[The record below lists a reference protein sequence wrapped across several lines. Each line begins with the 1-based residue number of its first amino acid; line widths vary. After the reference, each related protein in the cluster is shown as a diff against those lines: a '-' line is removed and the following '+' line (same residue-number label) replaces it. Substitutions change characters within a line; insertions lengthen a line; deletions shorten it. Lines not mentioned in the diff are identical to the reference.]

1 MSRRALRTLVR
12 DFAIILTTWA
22 ITAYPIL
29 LAAQRGAAYLAEV
42 TQ

>member
-1 MSRRALRTLVR
+1 MSRRAVRTLLR
-12 DFAIILTTWA
+12 DFTIIFTTWA
-22 ITAYPIL
+22 ISAYPIL